1 MSDFADELEVRVRVQ
16 VDGTHGRARR
26 DDVVAHAMQDEDG
39 AGVVADDLVEVEIV
53 DFLDKGPADLCVE
66 DAEPLGKLVGIG
78 PCASDAV
85 SYTHLDVYKRQ
96 RIKRRKETFAC
107 IDKAPLPSVGEFAD
121 PAAVIRAMRDERD
134 AAYPELLTGAK
145 QGEDA

>member
-1 MSDFADELEVRVRVQ
+1 MLAHDEGVAQIIQFLTMRSPHEDDQ
-16 VDGTHGRARR
+16 VA
-26 DDVVAHAMQDEDG
+26 A
-39 AGVVADDLVEVEIV
+39 
-53 DFLDKGPADLCVE
+53 
-66 DAEPLGKLVGIG
+66 
-78 PCASDAV
+78 
-85 SYTHLDVYKRQ
+85 
-96 RIKRRKETFAC
+96 RIKRRKETFAR

>member
-1 MSDFADELEVRVRVQ
+1 MKMTRL
-16 VDGTHGRARR
+16 
-26 DDVVAHAMQDEDG
+26 
-39 AGVVADDLVEVEIV
+39 L
-53 DFLDKGPADLCVE
+53 L
-66 DAEPLGKLVGIG
+66 
-78 PCASDAV
+78 ASSAA
-85 SYTHLDVYKRQ
+85 
-96 RIKRRKETFAC
+96 KETFAR

>member
-1 MSDFADELEVRVRVQ
+1 MPSLQVRDLPESLYEELRRCAVEQDRSISQQTVHLLRASLEAYRLRQENLGQMLAHDEGVALIIQFLTMRSPHEDDQ
-16 VDGTHGRARR
+16 VA
-26 DDVVAHAMQDEDG
+26 A
-39 AGVVADDLVEVEIV
+39 
-53 DFLDKGPADLCVE
+53 
-66 DAEPLGKLVGIG
+66 
-78 PCASDAV
+78 
-85 SYTHLDVYKRQ
+85 

-145 QGEDA
+145 QREDA